1 MTTVFAHAILPVRN
15 ENPFQLAVPMLN
27 ADSLAQTLAARG
39 YKLTQPRRAVLHVV
53 AQANV
58 SLSPAEI
65 HARAQKI
72 YRRTGLV
79 TVYRTL
85 DVLVECGAVRKV
97 HEETTG
103 CHAYALAS
111 EGHAHHVICEK
122 CHSVTEFEECD
133 LAALL
138 NTAQRRTG
146 YKIEGHWLELFGL
159 CPNCR

>member
-1 MTTVFAHAILPVRN
+1 MFTT
-15 ENPFQLAVPMLN
+15 
-27 ADSLAQTLAARG
+27 DSLAQTLSSRG
-39 YKLTQPRRAVLHVV
+39 YKLTQPRRAVLSVV
-53 AQANV
+53 AQSNV

-65 HARAQKI
+65 HTRAQKI

-85 DVLVECGAVRKV
+85 DLLAECGVVRKV
-97 HEETTG
+97 HEEGVG
-103 CHAYALAS
+103 CHSYALAS

-122 CHSVTEFEECD
+122 CRSVTEFEECD

-138 NTAQRRTG
+138 NAAQRRTG

-159 CPNCR
+159 CPNCRK